1 MRYSKENVTLSRQ
14 SAQAYINS
22 GFQPIPIPF
31 GEKTPKIRN
40 WNKLRIT
47 NDEAPTYFSSPC
59 INIGILLGEPSRNL
73 IDIDIDCVEAI
84 ALAGKLLPD
93 TNFVFGHW
101 SKPYSHYEYIV
112 DTPPKNRK
120 FTDIDGSVLLEIRST
135 NAQTL
140 YPPSIHPSGE
150 QIRYFKDGSPG
161 NISVFK
167 LLKSAQLLAA
177 ASLLTR
183 HWPVEGARQNAALA
197 LAGGL
202 LRTWKDPTKVS
213 KFVYIV
219 AKAAGDEETSKR
231 INAVLD
237 TAKKQNGKNKTT
249 GWPTLGNILGND
261 TLEKVMCWLEIDN
274 EPVLNDNRNNT
285 FSFLSIEELKNLPP
299 PEWLIENIFTVGGF
313 VLLYGPAGDG
323 KTFITID
330 LMLSIAQG
338 IDWAGHATKSGI
350 VAYIAAEGVGGLISR
365 FKAWETYKSHSID
378 NIYTLPNPV
387 QLTDQSD
394 LDALDT
400 ALNELPQKPVLL
412 AIDTM
417 ARCMA
422 GKDENSAMDIGAMVK
437 RLDDIR
443 HKINCSI
450 LLNHHTGKDKR
461 DERGSSALRGAAD
474 TVIRICKNGTKISLE
489 CEKQKDYSQF
499 DDITFKLE
507 TIKLDD
513 DPPNDSSCV
522 LVPCNDKNIKNT
534 VYLNNNKMAILKILK
549 AEERGLKSSFLMQ
562 KFMDK
567 TNKSNNTFYIA
578 ARELKREGYI
588 VLDNNK
594 QYCLTEI
601 WLNTITTK

>member
-1 MRYSKENVTLSRQ
+1 M
-14 SAQAYINS
+14 
-22 GFQPIPIPF
+22 
-31 GEKTPKIRN
+31 
-40 WNKLRIT
+40 
-47 NDEAPTYFSSPC
+47 
-59 INIGILLGEPSRNL
+59 
-73 IDIDIDCVEAI
+73 
-84 ALAGKLLPD
+84 
-93 TNFVFGHW
+93 
-101 SKPYSHYEYIV
+101 
-112 DTPPKNRK
+112 
-120 FTDIDGSVLLEIRST
+120 
-135 NAQTL
+135 
-140 YPPSIHPSGE
+140 
-150 QIRYFKDGSPG
+150 
-161 NISVFK
+161 
-167 LLKSAQLLAA
+167 
-177 ASLLTR
+177 
-183 HWPVEGARQNAALA
+183 
-197 LAGGL
+197 
-202 LRTWKDPTKVS
+202 
-213 KFVYIV
+213 
-219 AKAAGDEETSKR
+219 
-231 INAVLD
+231 
-237 TAKKQNGKNKTT
+237 
-249 GWPTLGNILGND
+249 
-261 TLEKVMCWLEIDN
+261 
-274 EPVLNDNRNNT
+274 
-285 FSFLSIEELKNLPP
+285 
-299 PEWLIENIFTVGGF
+299 
-313 VLLYGPAGDG
+313 
-323 KTFITID
+323 
-330 LMLSIAQG
+330 
-338 IDWAGHATKSGI
+338 
-350 VAYIAAEGVGGLISR
+350 
-365 FKAWETYKSHSID
+365 
-378 NIYTLPNPV
+378 
-387 QLTDQSD
+387 
-394 LDALDT
+394 
-400 ALNELPQKPVLL
+400 LL